1 MSPPYGKPVAD
12 MDMVERDQ
20 KIVALKRQG
29 RSFQQIADELG
40 ISKSGAI
47 LGFQRVKKRVE
58 AATDEDYIKYRD
70 EQLERVATLREV
82 VADVIGAR
90 HVTISN
96 GHVIHEI
103 IGRND
108 DGTPKY
114 GDAYDDH
121 GPVLAAIDR
130 MVKLDD
136 QEAKLI
142 GLYPKQA
149 VSISRETS
157 EVDAAVIG
165 LIRRAQEKADA
176 VQAQINEQPQE

>member
-1 MSPPYGKPVAD
+1 
-12 MDMVERDQ
+12 MDMAERDQ

-29 RSFQQIADELG
+29 HSFQQIADELG

-58 AATDEDYIKYRD
+58 AATDEDYAEYRD
-70 EQLERVATLREV
+70 EQLERIATLREV

-114 GDAYDDH
+114 GAPYDDH
-121 GPVLAAIDR
+121 GPVLAAVDR
-130 MVKLDD
+130 MVKLDN
-136 QEAKLI
+136 QEANLL

-165 LIRRAQEKADA
+165 LIQRAQDRAEALRARIGDSSGQ
-176 VQAQINEQPQE
+176 VE